1 MTSLKGI
8 ILHKVINANLVTVL
22 TWWYP
27 NSAFRTPE
35 KSAID
40 IMDAA
45 MNSKWQ
51 SGIYLDGSEISDV
64 SEEAKDV
71 KKQAVVWRDSVR
83 YT

>member
-1 MTSLKGI
+1 MMASLKGI
-8 ILHKVINANLVTVL
+8 ILHKIIIANLATVL

-40 IMDAA
+40 IMDTA

-51 SGIYLDGSEISDV
+51 SGVYLDGSEINGV

-71 KKQAVVWRDSVR
+71 KEAGGGMAG
-83 YT
+83 